1 MHSPAQR
8 IADDGL
14 VAVLRLDDPDAVL
27 PVAEALV
34 AGGVSILEVTATV
47 PDALPALA
55 RLDDRFGEDDDVLLG
70 MGSVLD
76 APTALEAAA
85 AGARFIVS
93 PVFEREVIAA
103 SHEAGAAAVPGALTP
118 SEIQAAA
125 RAGADLVKVFPAHAV
140 GPSYLSSVLAPM
152 PHLNLVPTGGVGPDT
167 AADWFAA
174 GATAVA
180 AGGALLDAAAVAEG
194 RYDALTDRART
205 MRRRV
210 DRARSD

>member
-1 MHSPAQR
+1 MRPAAQR

-47 PDALPALA
+47 PDAVPALA
-55 RLDDRFGEDDDVLLG
+55 RLEDRFGAGDEVLLG

-76 APTALEAAA
+76 APTALEAGT
-85 AGARFIVS
+85 AGAQFVVS
-93 PVFEREVIAA
+93 PVFEREVVAA

-140 GPSYLSSVLAPM
+140 GPSYLASVLAPM
-152 PHLNLVPTGGVGPDT
+152 PHLDLVPTGGVGPDT
-167 AADWFAA
+167 AADWFEA
-174 GATAVA
+174 GAAAVA
-180 AGGALLDAAAVAEG
+180 AGGALLDATAIADG
-194 RYDALTDRART
+194 RYDALTERART

-210 DRARSD
+210 DHARSD